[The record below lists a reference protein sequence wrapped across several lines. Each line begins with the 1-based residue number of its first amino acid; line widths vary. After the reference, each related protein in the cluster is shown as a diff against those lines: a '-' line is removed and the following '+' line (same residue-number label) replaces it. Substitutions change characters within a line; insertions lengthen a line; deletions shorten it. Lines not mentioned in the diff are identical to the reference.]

1 MYVGATFVCIPPK
14 LIGGLDLIPWGAIS
28 PDVRGLQEH
37 TNLET
42 FPHAI
47 WCGWLCAGPRHLKI
61 VLIILQSAPRT
72 QLATSFPV
80 MLQPPTTFHHQIHK
94 ALSLKSEPSSVV
106 QKHDKQ
112 RDGLQNPALLSSSAV
127 CCEKHHNFCAVMF
140 YFNYTCRVKKK
151 WRKKKKQQQKISWNK
166 DHHYYLHIHS
176 TILQH
181 IYTLKYSGD
190 QLASHRHVAQ
200 YLN

>member
-127 CCEKHHNFCAVMF
+127 CCEKHNFCAVMF
-140 YFNYTCRVKKK
+140 YFNYTCRVKKME
-151 WRKKKKQQQKISWNK
+151 KKKKNNNKKYHETKTIIIIYTFTVQFYNISTRSNTLEISWPLIAT
-166 DHHYYLHIHS
+166 LHSI
-176 TILQH
+176 
-181 IYTLKYSGD
+181 
-190 QLASHRHVAQ
+190 
-200 YLN
+200 

>member
-1 MYVGATFVCIPPK
+1 MYVGATFVCIPPQ
-14 LIGGLDLIPWGAIS
+14 LIGGLDLIPWGAVS

-80 MLQPPTTFHHQIHK
+80 MLQLPTTFHHQIHK

-112 RDGLQNPALLSSSAV
+112 RDGLRNPALLSSAV

-140 YFNYTCRVKKK
+140 YFNYTCRVKKME
-151 WRKKKKQQQKISWNK
+151 KKKNNNKKYHETKTIIIIYTFTVQFYNISTRSNTLEISWPLIAT
-166 DHHYYLHIHS
+166 LHSI
-176 TILQH
+176 
-181 IYTLKYSGD
+181 
-190 QLASHRHVAQ
+190 
-200 YLN
+200 

>member
-1 MYVGATFVCIPPK
+1 MYVGATFVCIPPQ
-14 LIGGLDLIPWGAIS
+14 LIGGLDLIPWGAVS

-80 MLQPPTTFHHQIHK
+80 MLQLPTTFHHQIHK

-112 RDGLQNPALLSSSAV
+112 RDGLRNPALLSSSAV

-140 YFNYTCRVKKK
+140 YFNYTCRVKKMEE
-151 WRKKKKQQQKISWNK
+151 KKNNNKKYHETKTIIIIYTFTVQFYNISTRSNTLEISWPLIAT
-166 DHHYYLHIHS
+166 LHSI
-176 TILQH
+176 
-181 IYTLKYSGD
+181 
-190 QLASHRHVAQ
+190 
-200 YLN
+200 

>member
-1 MYVGATFVCIPPK
+1 MFGVYKNILIWK
-14 LIGGLDLIPWGAIS
+14 LS
-28 PDVRGLQEH
+28 
-37 TNLET
+37 
-42 FPHAI
+42 PHAI

-140 YFNYTCRVKKK
+140 YFNYTCRVKKME
-151 WRKKKKQQQKISWNK
+151 KKKKNNNKKYHETKTIIIIYTFTVQFYNISTRSNTLEISWPLIAT
-166 DHHYYLHIHS
+166 LHSI
-176 TILQH
+176 
-181 IYTLKYSGD
+181 
-190 QLASHRHVAQ
+190 
-200 YLN
+200 